1 MAKQTQHPLPVPGRR
16 SDPAS
21 SVSLTGIELDTY
33 RVYRDQEQHGTAAYE
48 QTPFTMRDLLYMLF
62 RHKKKIVF
70 TFIAFSCLTIFYVQD
85 VTDTYESEAR
95 VMIGNYRNP
104 TAVQASDSGGSL
116 IAQSRGGLGDFMRS
130 EMAILSG
137 RNVAESVVDRL
148 GAEYVLKP
156 PPGLEIAAQADS
168 EASTESSEFIT
179 LAIDGVMSTIKGPV
193 NAAIEYLKL
202 EAKDLTVRERAIL
215 TVMKRTEAEPTT
227 IGGSVMSITY
237 EGQTPEIA
245 QAVLAETVA
254 AYEES
259 NLKSRAGRLS
269 PDYIQG
275 RVAEIRDELQ
285 TKEIELQNRRKEL
298 NVADL
303 TSERGLRLGQIATLD
318 TQLMESNVE
327 ISALEAQLRIL
338 ELAIEENG
346 GDPTS
351 DGLQI
356 AADPSL
362 DGLRA
367 RLNEFRAEEI
377 DLSARYTDQA
387 RPLIEVKEKIA
398 KLVVLLGGE
407 AAAGSAAPVGAGVG
421 RENFEL
427 ATQRRTVVGDLEA
440 THARVGA
447 LKKELAGLRLGVET
461 LNLHERELEGLN
473 REVDALQSQ
482 YEQYLSTANTSQIE
496 AELTERKLSNIR
508 IVQPASLPIQS
519 EKSQRKMLIFLMF
532 GVCMGLGLGAGMA
545 LTLDF
550 FDHSLHNNEDVENNV
565 GLPVLAAIPMT
576 RFHRPETREEPA

>member
-1 MAKQTQHPLPVPGRR
+1 MAKQNQHPLPVPGSRP
-16 SDPAS
+16 DPAS

-48 QTPFTMRDLLYMLF
+48 QTPFTLRDLLYMLF

-70 TFIAFSCLTIFYVQD
+70 TFVAFSCLTVFYVQG
-85 VTDTYESEAR
+85 VTDSYESEAR
-95 VMIGNYRNP
+95 IMIGNYRNP

-137 RNVAESVVDRL
+137 RNVAETVVDRL
-148 GAEYVLKP
+148 TPEYILKP
-156 PPGLEIAAQADS
+156 PPGLVVAAKADPDDS
-168 EASTESSEFIT
+168 AETPPIFMRA
-179 LAIDGVMSTIKGPV
+179 LGGVKSAIKGPIK
-193 NAAIEYLKL
+193 AAIGYLKL
-202 EAKDLTVRERAIL
+202 ETKDLTIRERAIL
-215 TVMKRTEAEPTT
+215 TVMKRTAAEPTT

-245 QAVLAETVA
+245 RAVLAETVA

-259 NLKSRAGRLS
+259 NLRSRAGRLS
-269 PDYIQG
+269 PEYIQG
-275 RVAEIRDELQ
+275 RVAEIREALQ
-285 TKEIELQNRRKEL
+285 IKEDELQNRRKEL
-298 NVADL
+298 NIADL
-303 TSERGLRLGQIATLD
+303 PSERGLRLGQIATLD

-338 ELAIEENG
+338 DLAIEESG

-351 DGLQI
+351 AGLQI

-362 DGLRA
+362 DGLRS
-367 RLNEFRAEEI
+367 RLNEFMAEEI

-387 RPLIEVKEKIA
+387 RPLIEVREKIA

-407 AAAGSAAPVGAGVG
+407 DAVGSASPVGVGVG
-421 RENFEL
+421 RGNFEM
-427 ATQRRTVVGDLEA
+427 ATQRRSVVGDLEA

-447 LKKELAGLRLGVET
+447 LGKELAGLRLNVEQ
-461 LNLHERELEGLN
+461 LNQHERELDGLN

-482 YEQYLSTANTSQIE
+482 YEMYLSTANTSQIE

-550 FDHSLHNNEDVENNV
+550 FDHSLHNNEDVENKV

>member
-1 MAKQTQHPLPVPGRR
+1 MAKQNQHPLPVPGSRP
-16 SDPAS
+16 DPTS

-48 QTPFTMRDLLYMLF
+48 QTPFTLRDLLYMLF

-70 TFIAFSCLTIFYVQD
+70 TFIAFSCLTVFYVQG

-104 TAVQASDSGGSL
+104 TAVQAPDSGGSL

-137 RNVAESVVDRL
+137 RNVAEAVVDRL

-156 PPGLEIAAQADS
+156 PPGLEVEADADS
-168 EASTESSEFIT
+168 EDSAETPS
-179 LAIDGVMSTIKGPV
+179 LVARALGGVKSAIKGPIKGV
-193 NAAIEYLKL
+193 IGYLKL
-202 EAKDLTVRERAIL
+202 EPKDLTLRERAIL
-215 TVMKRTEAEPTT
+215 TVMKRTQAEPTM

-259 NLKSRAGRLS
+259 NLKIRAGRLS

-275 RVAEIRDELQ
+275 RVAEIRSELQ
-285 TKEIELQNRRKEL
+285 IKETELQKRRKEL
-298 NVADL
+298 KVADL
-303 TSERGLRLGQIATLD
+303 PSERGLRLGQIATLD

-338 ELAIEENG
+338 DLAIEENG

-351 DGLQI
+351 EGLQI
-356 AADPSL
+356 AADPALAS
-362 DGLRA
+362 LRA

-398 KLVVLLGGE
+398 KLIVLLGGE
-407 AAAGSAAPVGAGVG
+407 DAVGVASPVGAGAG
-421 RENFEL
+421 RGNFEL
-427 ATQRRTVVGDLEA
+427 ATQRRIVVGDLEA

-447 LKKELAGLRLGVET
+447 LKKELVGLRLGVEL
-461 LNLHERELEGLN
+461 LNQNERQLEGLN

-482 YEQYLSTANTSQIE
+482 YEQYLSTANTSRIE
-496 AELTERKLSNIR
+496 AELTEHKLSNIR

-532 GVCMGLGLGAGMA
+532 GICMGLGLGAGMA

-550 FDHSLHNNEDVENNV
+550 FDHSLHNNEDVENKI

-576 RFHRPETREEPA
+576 RFHRPETREEPV